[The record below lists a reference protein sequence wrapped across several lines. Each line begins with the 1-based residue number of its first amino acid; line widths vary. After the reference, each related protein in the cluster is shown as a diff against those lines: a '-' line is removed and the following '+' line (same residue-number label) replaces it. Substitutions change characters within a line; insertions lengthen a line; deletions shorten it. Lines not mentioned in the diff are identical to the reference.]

1 MASIYRLKE
10 LGANLTP
17 GTHIIKEAEFTSVE
31 TADQIIANAQRKAEE
46 ILQDATRVYE
56 EQQKQ
61 GYEDGV
67 RKAQSEACERI
78 LGEQELLD
86 TRLREVEH
94 DVVTVTITLLRR
106 LLDEFDDAERV
117 RLMARSMLKSLRAE
131 KRVRLHVAPEM
142 YSQAMAMTRA
152 ITDGF
157 KQVEFLEIV
166 EDGDLQG
173 AHIVLDAPVGRVD
186 GNLQVRLEEIEE
198 ILRRTSSAQAP
209 SKRSLEVS

>member
-10 LGANLTP
+10 LGAQLTP
-17 GTHIIKEAEFTSVE
+17 GTHIIKEAEFASVE
-31 TADQIIANAQRKAEE
+31 TADQIIATAQRRAEE

-56 EQQKQ
+56 EQKKQ

-78 LGEQELLD
+78 IAEQALLD

-142 YSQAMAMTRA
+142 YAKATAMTRA

-157 KQVEFLEIV
+157 KQIEFLEIV
-166 EDGDLQG
+166 EDGELQG

-198 ILRRTSSAQAP
+198 ILRRTSSGQA
-209 SKRSLEVS
+209 SSNKLSEG